1 MSISFRKMMFCN
13 RIWMSAE
20 DLVDELTR
28 RIDLL
33 TPSSKDAPYVIFALK
48 SLREEIRRGIKLTKE
63 L

>member
-1 MSISFRKMMFCN
+1 
-13 RIWMSAE
+13 MSAE

-48 SLREEIRRGIKLTKE
+48 SLREEIRRGIKETKE